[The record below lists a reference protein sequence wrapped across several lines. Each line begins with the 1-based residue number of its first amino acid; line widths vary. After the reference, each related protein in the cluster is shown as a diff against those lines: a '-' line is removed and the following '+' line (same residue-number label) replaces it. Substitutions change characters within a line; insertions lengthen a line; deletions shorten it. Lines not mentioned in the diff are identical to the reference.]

1 MASKQN
7 RVLNR
12 LGAREITV
20 EELEY
25 ICGSAGSGSN
35 PPVCTQACT
44 IPTSFM
50 AGQSTSCDSECPP
63 H

>member
-1 MASKQN
+1 MANKEN

-12 LGAREITV
+12 RGAREITV
-20 EELEY
+20 EELEH
-25 ICGSAGSGSN
+25 ICGAAGPN

>member
-25 ICGSAGSGSN
+25 ICGSASK
-35 PPVCTQACT
+35 PVVCTQACT